1 MRQFTEDDLTAII
14 RGCAGMDT
22 SGDLSGAD
30 LQVTYS
36 DLGYDSLA
44 VLEIQAEIQRRFGV
58 LVGDD
63 ALDVMPTPAATV
75 SYVNT
80 LLRAGI

>member
-1 MRQFTEDDLTAII
+1 MQQFTSDDLTAIM
-14 RGCAGMDT
+14 RGCAGMDE
-22 SGDLSGAD
+22 SGDFSGPE
-30 LQVTYS
+30 LHVTYS

-58 LVGDD
+58 PVGDD
-63 ALDVMPTPAATV
+63 AMEAMATPAATV

-80 LLRAGI
+80 LLRIGV